1 MIRVKHLLER
11 KGNTVETID
20 AGRPVLEALEV
31 MAQHEIGA
39 LPVVR
44 NGELVGMLSERD
56 YARKVV
62 LLGRT
67 SAETEVARIMASPVV
82 TVEPNDTVSHCM
94 KLMTDRRFRH
104 LPVLENGKLIGI
116 VSIGD
121 LVRAQIEEAQDTI
134 RELERFISG

>member
-11 KGNTVETID
+11 KGNTVETIE
-20 AGRPVLEALEV
+20 ASRPVLEALEV

-39 LPVVR
+39 LPVMR

-67 SAETEVARIMASPVV
+67 SAETEVARIMASPVI
-82 TVEPNDTVSHCM
+82 TVEPTDTVNHCM
-94 KLMTDRRFRH
+94 QLMTDRRFRH
-104 LPVLENGKLIGI
+104 LPVLEDGKLIGI

>member
-11 KGNTVETID
+11 KGTAVETIE
-20 AGRPVLEALEV
+20 ASRPVLEALEV

-39 LPVVR
+39 LPVMR

-94 KLMTDRRFRH
+94 QLMTDRRFRH
-104 LPVLENGKLIGI
+104 LPVLEDGKLVGI

>member
-11 KGNTVETID
+11 KGNTVETIE
-20 AGRPVLEALEV
+20 ASRPVLEALEV

-82 TVEPNDTVSHCM
+82 TVRPDDTVSHCM
-94 KLMTDRRFRH
+94 KLMTNKRFRH
-104 LPVLENGKLIGI
+104 LPVLEDGKLIGI

>member
-11 KGNTVETID
+11 KGNAVETIE
-20 AGRPVLEALEV
+20 ASRPVLEALEV

-39 LPVVR
+39 LPVMR
-44 NGELVGMLSERD
+44 NGELVGMISERD

-67 SAETEVARIMASPVV
+67 SAETEVARIMAAPVV
-82 TVEPNDTVSHCM
+82 TVEPHDTVNHCM
-94 KLMTDRRFRH
+94 QLMTDKRFRH
-104 LPVLENGKLIGI
+104 LPVLEDGKLVGI

>member
-11 KGNTVETID
+11 KGHAVQTID

-31 MAQHEIGA
+31 MARHEIGA
-39 LPVVR
+39 LPVLR
-44 NGELVGMLSERD
+44 NGELVGMISERD
-56 YARKVV
+56 YARKVA
-62 LLGRT
+62 LLGRS

-82 TVEPNDTVSHCM
+82 TVEPNDTVNHCM

-104 LPVLENGKLIGI
+104 LPVLDDGQLVGI

-121 LVRAQIEEAQDTI
+121 LVRAQLEDALDTI